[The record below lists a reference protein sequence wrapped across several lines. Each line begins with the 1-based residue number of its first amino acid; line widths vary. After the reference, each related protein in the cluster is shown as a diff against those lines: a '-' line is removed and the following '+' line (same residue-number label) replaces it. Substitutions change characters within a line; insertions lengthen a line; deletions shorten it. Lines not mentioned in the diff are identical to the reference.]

1 MINWGGVS
9 QFYGIIK
16 NYILLILFNYF
27 NKLI

>member
-9 QFYGIIK
+9 QFYDINK
-16 NYILLILFNYF
+16 YYILLISLNYF